1 MKFVIES
8 CVYFVGEDVLGFT
21 TSILSH
27 RRQQMRGEKVCGIF
41 PLSGCVI
48 HADAN
53 AKCRIF
59 LLHLFLSL
67 LSLSL
72 RLTHSRGASTAS
84 AMEAQV

>member
-21 TSILSH
+21 TSIF

-59 LLHLFLSL
+59 LLHLFLSV

-72 RLTHSRGASTAS
+72 HLTHSRGASAAS
-84 AMEAQV
+84 AIEAQV